1 LFNGEIAGIFSM
13 LICPTCQFENPHD
26 HKFCQSCGTPLNL
39 GSVNSQSSLGESPTL
54 LQDDGEQNP
63 LLSDTAPTS
72 LLSKHLK
79 TVEYV
84 AGTNVGRQRQKN
96 EDYFGITSEQ
106 QKVELPHGQYLQVR
120 GLYIVCDG
128 MGGHAGGEV
137 ASELA
142 VNTIKQYFDQH
153 WVEGELPT
161 LEMIRQSIL
170 VTNQA
175 IYDIN
180 QEASRSGIGRM
191 GTTLVMLIMSNNK
204 LAVSHVGDSRIY
216 SVTITKGLE
225 QITVDHEVAQRE
237 ISKGVDAKIA
247 YSRPDAYQL
256 TQALGPRDG
265 VYPDISFLEV
275 CEDTLFLL
283 VSDGLSDNDL
293 LENHWQTHLLPLLV
307 SNGNLESGLSNLID
321 LANEYNGHDNITAIL
336 ILVRVF
342 PR

>member
-1 LFNGEIAGIFSM
+1 M

-39 GSVNSQSSLGESPTL
+39 SPMSINSQPSLGGSPTV
-54 LQDDGEQNP
+54 LQDDGEQNH
-63 LLSDTAPTS
+63 LFSDTTPTF

-84 AGTNVGRQRQKN
+84 AGTDVGRQRQKN
-96 EDYFGITSEQ
+96 EDYFGITSKQ
-106 QKVELPHGQYLQVR
+106 QKVELPHGQYLQTQ

-142 VNTIKQYFDQH
+142 VNTIKQYFEQH
-153 WVEGELPT
+153 WFDEELPT
-161 LEMIRQSIL
+161 LDRIRQSIL
-170 VTNQA
+170 ITNQA

-191 GTTLVMLIMSNNK
+191 GTTLVMLIMSNNR
-204 LAVSHVGDSRIY
+204 LAVGHVGDSRLY
-216 SVTITKGLE
+216 SVTVNKGLE
-225 QITVDHEVAQRE
+225 QITLDHEVAQRE

-265 VYPDISFLEV
+265 VHPDINFLEV
-275 CEDTLFLL
+275 CEDTLFVL

-293 LENHWQTHLLPLLV
+293 LENHWQTHLLPLLT
-307 SNGNLESGLSNLID
+307 SNGNLESGLSSLID

-336 ILVRVF
+336 IRVRVF